1 MNTLEQIADLEK
13 QYLLQTYNRYPIAFS
28 RGKGVFLFDLEG
40 KRYLDFVSGLGVN
53 ALGHAHPR
61 IVKAIREQAAMLV
74 HISNLYYHE
83 YQGPLAEKLCKLS
96 GLNRAFFSNSGTEAI
111 EGSIKLA
118 RLAGHRAGGAAKSRL
133 VALDGSYHGRTFGAL
148 SLTGQDKHRKGFE
161 PLLEEVTFV
170 KQNDLASL
178 RAAISDETCAIV
190 LEPVFGEGGIYE
202 CSVEFLQECRAL
214 ADRHRAA
221 LIFDEIQCGLGR
233 TGTMFAFQSFGVT
246 PDIVAIAKPI
256 AAGLPLG
263 AFIAKEE
270 FASAISPGQHGTT
283 FGGGPLACRV
293 ALEFLAIVEEEKLL
307 ENVNKVG
314 AYLHQELNA
323 LADRHHA
330 ALIFDEIQCGLGRTG
345 TMFAFQSF
353 GVTPDIVA
361 IAKPIAAGL
370 PLGAFLAKEEFAS
383 AISPGQHGTTF
394 GGGPLACRV
403 ALEFL
408 AIVEEEKLLENVNK
422 VGAYLQQEL
431 KALAEKSAAAR
442 EVRGRGFIQGIEL
455 EIPARPIVDAG
466 LAEGVLF
473 NSTQD
478 TVVRF
483 LPPFLLEEKH
493 VDKGIR
499 VLKKLLGKKRK
510 KAA

>member
-1 MNTLEQIADLEK
+1 MENLQSIVEREQK
-13 QYLLQTYNRYPIAFS
+13 YLLQTYNRYPVAFE

-40 KRYLDFVSGLGVN
+40 KRYLDFVAGLGVN

-61 IVKAIREQAAMLV
+61 IVKTIREQAARLI

-83 YQGPLAEKLCKLS
+83 YQGELAEKLCQLS
-96 GLNRAFFSNSGTEAI
+96 GLNRAFFSNSRTEAI
-111 EGSIKLA
+111 EGAIKLA
-118 RLAGHRAGGAAKSRL
+118 RLAGHRVGGPEKSRL
-133 VALDGSYHGRTFGAL
+133 IGLDGSYHGRTFGAL
-148 SLTGQDKHRKGFE
+148 SLTGQEKHRKGFE

-170 KQNDLASL
+170 PRNDIEAL
-178 RAAISDETCAIV
+178 RAAVNDKTCAIV
-190 LEPVFGEGGIYE
+190 LEPIFGEGGIHE

-214 ADRHRAA
+214 ADRHKVA

-233 TGTMFAFQSFGVT
+233 TGHLFAFQG
-246 PDIVAIAKPI
+246 
-256 AAGLPLG
+256 
-263 AFIAKEE
+263 
-270 FASAISPGQHGTT
+270 
-283 FGGGPLACRV
+283 
-293 ALEFLAIVEEEKLL
+293 
-307 ENVNKVG
+307 
-314 AYLHQELNA
+314 
-323 LADRHHA
+323 
-330 ALIFDEIQCGLGRTG
+330 
-345 TMFAFQSF
+345 F

-403 ALEFL
+403 ALEYL
-408 AIVEEEKLLENVNK
+408 AIVQEENLLENVAK
-422 VGAYLQQEL
+422 VGAYLNQEL
-431 KALAEKSAAAR
+431 QQLVQSYGSAR

-455 EIPARPIVDAG
+455 EVPTRPIVEEA
-466 LAEGVLF
+466 LAQGVLF

-483 LPPFLLEEKH
+483 LPPFLLQEAH

-499 VLKKLLGKKRK
+499 VLRKFLGRKRR
-510 KAA
+510 AAA

>member
-1 MNTLEQIADLEK
+1 MSTAVSSPTSAPHATLEHVAELERK
-13 QYLLQTYNRYPIAFS
+13 YLLTTYNRYPVVLD
-28 RGKGVFLFDLEG
+28 RGKGVFVYDVDG
-40 KRYLDFVSGLGVN
+40 KKYLDFVSGLGVN

-61 IVKAIREQAAMLV
+61 IVKAIRDQAAKLLHV
-74 HISNLYYHE
+74 SNLYYHE
-83 YQGPLAEKLCKLS
+83 YQGPLAQKLCSLS
-96 GLNRAFFSNSGTEAI
+96 GLDRAFFQNSGTEAI

-118 RLAGHRAGGAAKSRL
+118 RLAGHRAGGEAKSKL

-161 PLLEEVTFV
+161 PLLDDVTFV
-170 KQNDLASL
+170 KQNDVESL
-178 RAAISDETCAIV
+178 RAAVNDNTCAIV
-190 LEPVFGEGGIYE
+190 LEPIFGEGGIYE
-202 CSVEFLQECRAL
+202 CTPEFLRECRAL
-214 ADRHRAA
+214 ADRHKAA

-233 TGTMFAFQSFGVT
+233 TGTIFAFQSFGVT

-293 ALEFLAIVEEEKLL
+293 ALEFFSIIEEEKLL
-307 ENVNKVG
+307 ENVQRVG
-314 AYLHQELNA
+314 AYLHEQLQGLVSKRNA
-323 LADRHHA
+323 A
-330 ALIFDEIQCGLGRTG
+330 
-345 TMFAFQSF
+345 
-353 GVTPDIVA
+353 VA
-361 IAKPIAAGL
+361 
-370 PLGAFLAKEEFAS
+370 
-383 AISPGQHGTTF
+383 
-394 GGGPLACRV
+394 
-403 ALEFL
+403 
-408 AIVEEEKLLENVNK
+408 
-422 VGAYLQQEL
+422 
-431 KALAEKSAAAR
+431 
-442 EVRGRGFIQGIEL
+442 VRGRGFIQGIQL
-455 EIPARPIVDAG
+455 EIPARPIVDGG
-466 LAEGVLF
+466 LAEGILF

-499 VLKKLLGKKRK
+499 VLKKLLGKKRE

>member
-1 MNTLEQIADLEK
+1 MNAFSVATPAASPTPSASHATFEQIAELERK
-13 QYLLQTYNRYPIAFS
+13 YLLTTYNRYPVVLA
-28 RGKGVFLFDLEG
+28 RGKGVFLYDIEG
-40 KRYLDFVSGLGVN
+40 KKYLDFVSGLGVN

-61 IVKAIREQAAMLV
+61 IVKTIREQAARLLHV
-74 HISNLYYHE
+74 SNLYYHE
-83 YQGPLAEKLCKLS
+83 YQGPLAEKLCVLS

-118 RLAGHRAGGAAKSRL
+118 RLAGHRAGGEAKCRL
-133 VALDGSYHGRTFGAL
+133 VALEGSYHGRTFGAL

-170 KQNDLASL
+170 RQNDAEAL
-178 RAAISDETCAIV
+178 RAAVNDNTCAIV
-190 LEPVFGEGGIYE
+190 LEPIFGEGGIYE
-202 CSVEFLQECRAL
+202 CTPEFLQECRAL
-214 ADRHRAA
+214 ADRHKAA

-233 TGTMFAFQSFGVT
+233 TGTIFAFQSFGVT

-270 FASAISPGQHGTT
+270 FASAIQ
-283 FGGGPLACRV
+283 
-293 ALEFLAIVEEEKLL
+293 
-307 ENVNKVG
+307 
-314 AYLHQELNA
+314 
-323 LADRHHA
+323 
-330 ALIFDEIQCGLGRTG
+330 
-345 TMFAFQSF
+345 
-353 GVTPDIVA
+353 
-361 IAKPIAAGL
+361 
-370 PLGAFLAKEEFAS
+370 
-383 AISPGQHGTTF
+383 PGQHGTTF

-431 KALAEKSAAAR
+431 KALAEKRGAGN
-442 EVRGRGFIQGIEL
+442 EVRGRGFIQGIQL

-499 VLKKLLGKKRK
+499 VLKKLLSKKRQ

>member
-1 MNTLEQIADLEK
+1 MKTFEQIAELERR
-13 QYLLQTYNRYPIAFS
+13 YLLGTYNRYPIALT
-28 RGKGVFLFDLEG
+28 RGKGVFLYDLEDR
-40 KRYLDFVSGLGVN
+40 RYLDFVSGLGVN

-61 IVKAIREQAAMLV
+61 IVKAIREQAAKLIHV
-74 HISNLYYHE
+74 SNLYYHE
-83 YQGPLAEKLCKLS
+83 YQGALAEKLCTLAGES
-96 GLNRAFFSNSGTEAI
+96 FGNARAFFSNSGTEAI

-118 RLAGHRAGGAAKSRL
+118 RLAGHRAGGEAKCRL
-133 VALDGSYHGRTFGAL
+133 VALEGSYHGRTFGAL

-161 PLLEEVTFV
+161 PLLEDVTFV
-170 KQNDLASL
+170 KQNDLEGL
-178 RAAISDETCAIV
+178 RAAVNDNTCAIV
-190 LEPVFGEGGIYE
+190 LEPIFGEGGIYE

-214 ADRHRAA
+214 ADRHR
-221 LIFDEIQCGLGR
+221 
-233 TGTMFAFQSFGVT
+233 
-246 PDIVAIAKPI
+246 
-256 AAGLPLG
+256 
-263 AFIAKEE
+263 
-270 FASAISPGQHGTT
+270 
-283 FGGGPLACRV
+283 
-293 ALEFLAIVEEEKLL
+293 
-307 ENVNKVG
+307 
-314 AYLHQELNA
+314 
-323 LADRHHA
+323 A

-431 KALAEKSAAAR
+431 KTIVEKSAAAK
-442 EVRGRGFIQGIEL
+442 EVRGRGFIQGINL
-455 EIPARPIVDAG
+455 EIPARPIVDAA

-493 VDKGIR
+493 MDKGIR

-510 KAA
+510 EAA